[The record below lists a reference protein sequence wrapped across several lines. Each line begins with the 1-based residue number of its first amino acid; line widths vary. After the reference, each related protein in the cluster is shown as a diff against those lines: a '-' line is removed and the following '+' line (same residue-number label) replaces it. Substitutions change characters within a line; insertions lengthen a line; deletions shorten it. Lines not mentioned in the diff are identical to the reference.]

1 MYGRT
6 PGIVIETG
14 PSLEF
19 GLGSF
24 SVMGW
29 AKVRTGSRSDR
40 SPDSVALTYRLAVIT
55 SGSASGII
63 RDYSSGVVWR

>member
-1 MYGRT
+1 
-6 PGIVIETG
+6 VIETS

-29 AKVRTGSRSDR
+29 AKVRM
-40 SPDSVALTYRLAVIT
+40 AHAVT
-55 SGSASGII
+55 VSL
-63 RDYSSGVVWR
+63 